1 MEVLNE
7 FYYYPEKTGAIYSGT
22 VFYVLIEQHSY
33 SLTLK
38 LNTMN
43 TKSKVL
49 LGILGAAAAGVV
61 IGMLVAPD
69 KGNETRKKIKKTAGE
84 WADHLSH
91 LWERGKHAA
100 EDGAQEVKDKA
111 KYAKSAAEEKVGKM
125 KESFS

>member
-1 MEVLNE
+1 
-7 FYYYPEKTGAIYSGT
+7 
-22 VFYVLIEQHSY
+22 
-33 SLTLK
+33 
-38 LNTMN
+38 MN

-84 WADHLSH
+84 WADQLGH

-100 EDGAQEVKDKA
+100 EEKG
-111 KYAKSAAEEKVGKM
+111 KYAKSAADEKVSKM